1 MFTEMSGNTH
11 QIRKNIS
18 VSFMNLLAIKDIKAN
33 TETKVNPRSSCSL
46 LKKIPHLLILKN
58 II

>member
-18 VSFMNLLAIKDIKAN
+18 VSLMNLLAIKDIKAN
-33 TETKVNPRSSCSL
+33 TETKVNPWTSCSVL
-46 LKKIPHLLILKN
+46 ENTLFIN
-58 II
+58 T

>member
-18 VSFMNLLAIKDIKAN
+18 VSFMNLLAIKDIEAN
-33 TETKVNPRSSCSL
+33 TETKVNPRTSCSL
-46 LKKIPHLLILKN
+46 F
-58 II
+58 

>member
-11 QIRKNIS
+11 QIRTNIS
-18 VSFMNLLAIKDIKAN
+18 VSFTNLLAIKDIKAN
-33 TETKVNPRSSCSL
+33 TETKVNPLNSCSFF
-46 LKKIPHLLILKN
+46 KKIPHLLILKC